1 VAFVLAYVVQAAVA
15 FVFAQRFYP
24 IRYEGGR
31 LARVLGAGV
40 LAAVVVPRVVPDLPP
55 LAGFLVKGAA
65 TASLYAGLLLATG
78 FLRPAERAF
87 LRELAGRVRARRSA
101 PPVPTNAD

>member
-1 VAFVLAYVVQAAVA
+1 
-15 FVFAQRFYP
+15 
-24 IRYEGGR
+24 
-31 LARVLGAGV
+31 V

-55 LAGFLVKGAA
+55 LAGLLVNGAA
-65 TASLYAGLLLATG
+65 TAGLYAGLLLATG

-101 PPVPTNAD
+101 RPVPTNAD